1 MTATDAP
8 EQLALLVG
16 ELPDGTCYRI
26 TAELTTRYSLP
37 FARII
42 QTRHRPVTGSRNGY
56 RQDGSKTLQYSGRR
70 LALIPGHLARLRA
83 ELAEIGA
90 TVNDHGLETARLA
103 AYLDER
109 ATARYPAHIGRV
121 AAPGDRRT

>member
-16 ELPDGTCYRI
+16 ELSDGSCYRI
-26 TAELTTRYSLP
+26 TAELTTRNSLP

-42 QTRHRPVTGSRNGY
+42 QTRHQPVPGSSDGY
-56 RQDGSKTLQYSGRR
+56 RPNGSKTMRYSGRR
-70 LALIPGHLARLRA
+70 LALIPGHLTRLQA

-90 TVNDHGLETARLA
+90 TVNDHGLDPDRLA

-109 ATARYPAHIGRV
+109 AAAR
-121 AAPGDRRT
+121 

>member
-1 MTATDAP
+1 MTAPDAP

-26 TAELTTRYSLP
+26 TTELATRNSLP

-42 QTRHRPVTGSRNGY
+42 QTRHQPVPGSRDGY
-56 RQDGSKTLQYSGRR
+56 RPNGSKVMQYSGRR
-70 LALIPGHLARLRA
+70 LALIPDHLAQLRA
-83 ELAEIGA
+83 ELAELGA
-90 TVNDHGLETARLA
+90 TVNDHGLDPARLA

-109 ATARYPAHIGRV
+109 ATAR
-121 AAPGDRRT
+121 